1 MRIVNIAALLLALAS
16 AFLLY
21 GLNYDTRMIE
31 GRLQSR
37 EREAER
43 ARADIAVLRAERA
56 HLARP
61 ERIEPLAREL
71 GLEPLSARHLIPG
84 AGVAAQGITTSSTGQ

>member
-1 MRIVNIAALLLALAS
+1 MRLMNIAALLLALAS

-31 GRLQSR
+31 GRLQAR

-61 ERIEPLAREL
+61 DRIEPLARGL
-71 GLEPLSARHLIPG
+71 GLQPLSARHLVPG
-84 AGVAAQGITTSSTGQ
+84 TGVAAQGITTSSTGQ

>member
-1 MRIVNIAALLLALAS
+1 MRSATLSAVFLAIAS

-31 GRLQSR
+31 ARVQQ
-37 EREAER
+37 AER
-43 ARADIAVLRAERA
+43 AAEIARGDIAVLKAERA

-61 ERIEPLAREL
+61 DRIEPLAR
-71 GLEPLSARHLIPG
+71 
-84 AGVAAQGITTSSTGQ
+84 AQGLKPPTEKQFARDSADGDIITGSTGH